1 MIFAPYKDESTVIQ
15 RIQKVRNDDYVLLR
29 LTATMIEKNN
39 LDANEYFR
47 EMLLNHDIV
56 DYETLNNGGSNG
68 INFLSTLI
76 LPSDKKSVKLK
87 FYRVKNARGD
97 RRFSIE
103 TIKRKC
109 KDGILNIGDLI
120 YISAYMNSENKP
132 AMFLINLTHN
142 SPSEKDIIKCIGTD
156 PITQKLNEIKPR
168 LKEIIHGGYYDN
180 SKGPG
185 KISPKDVGDTLES
198 LLHVP
203 TNNNPGAD
211 LDGLIELK
219 TKSSKTLD
227 TLFTLRPC
235 FEGTEVAEYE
245 PNDRSRVSAFTRLY
259 GYDSDKHPQSNT
271 LYITIGSSDYPQNNQ
286 GFFLDV
292 DDSNSKVSIMRH
304 NSKTKRTI
312 EVAYWQFEEL
322 KRALYEKHPS
332 TLWIKAI
339 SKEDH
344 GMVKFKYTDIEFSRV
359 PQFMTFLTL
368 IKSGIITYDWRGY
381 TSKSGKYAGKNHG
394 NAWRI
399 KPAAKSE
406 LFGEL
411 ETVNL

>member
-1 MIFAPYKDESTVIQ
+1 MIFTPYKDESIVIQ
-15 RIQKVRNDDYVLLR
+15 RIQKVRNNDYVLLR
-29 LTATMIEKNN
+29 LTDTMIDKNN

-47 EMLLNHDIV
+47 ELLLKHDIV
-56 DYETLNNGGSNG
+56 DYSILKNGGSNG
-68 INFLSTLI
+68 IKYLSTLI
-76 LPSDKKSVKLK
+76 LPNENKPVKLK

-109 KDGILNIGDLI
+109 KDGILNVGDLL
-120 YISAYMNSENKP
+120 YISTYTDSENKP
-132 AMFLINLTHN
+132 AIFLINLTHN
-142 SPSEKDIIKCIGTD
+142 SPSEKDIVESIGTD
-156 PITQKLNEIKPR
+156 PIIQKLNEIKPR
-168 LKEIIHGGYYDN
+168 LKEIILGGYYDN

-203 TNNNPGAD
+203 TNNSPGAD

-219 TKSSKTLD
+219 TKESKTLD

-259 GYDSDKHPQSNT
+259 GYDSDKHPQSNS

-286 GFFLDV
+286 GLFLDV
-292 DDSNSKVSIMRH
+292 DDSNSKVSIMRY
-304 NSKTKRTI
+304 NSSTKQAI
-312 EVAYWQFEEL
+312 EVAYWHFDEL
-322 KRALYEKHPS
+322 KRALYKKHPS
-332 TLWIKAI
+332 TLWIKAT
-339 SKEDH
+339 SKVDC
-344 GMVKFKYTDIEFSRV
+344 GIVKFKYTDIEFSRS

-381 TSKSGKYAGKNHG
+381 TSKSGKYVGKNHG

-411 ETVNL
+411 EKVSL